1 MSDNECGRADT
12 LAYRSPQRKME
23 KFTLTPSHEEIVVN
37 SGSHEGA
44 IDLFSYDAEQEPAAR
59 NLGSLFI
66 LGWRTDDTD
75 TMGYMVSLIAAMARR
90 EYYAQPDA
98 NPRDAFTRALRR
110 VNEVV
115 DEFYK
120 SAGTKLSVGI
130 FALPGTT
137 ILVSKLGSFKVLL
150 ARNGSVIDIMNNVM
164 LFSKEH
170 LEKRRFSSVISGSVQ
185 PDDRILAYYPAKIVT
200 ARERQIKTWLLAQPE
215 TALRTHLERLGVDHP
230 TFAASFVHI
239 DMKSTPV
246 NVVDETPAQPPVS
259 AAMPTIEPVLAWAPR
274 QASAEHPQPLTHAS
288 QAAPEPVEE
297 VPNII
302 PAEFSLGTRRHPSLR
317 FLSNLR
323 FMRMDSR
330 GKAVVLGVSALVIF
344 GGVFIVRNVWFTSP
358 EELRARAVLT
368 AANNDLAQAQ
378 KASAADARNLLLKA
392 RAAITGETALND
404 NSDAKKLSASIMA
417 AMDKLDSAQSATLAV
432 LAQPDPLNDKV
443 QLAVFSSTSQ
453 SLWAVTKSSDS
464 SFSAVQFRD
473 STSATRV
480 ALPGAADIIVGYKD
494 GILAVNR
501 DARTVTRVTG
511 GSAKSYT
518 IPTQE
523 TILDA
528 AQFADNLYVLTNA
541 SILKVSDL
549 DTNKPVT
556 KPWLASAEEF
566 VSGGQRIIIDGNV
579 YTMASSGEVVTYY
592 KGKKKTT
599 TPTTLVPSDSWR
611 LIPGGSGELAVADS
625 GHQRVYVFSLSDG
638 ALVHT
643 LKVDSDQ
650 PLVLMNE
657 GPDGTAIAVTKDNR
671 IWSVK

>member
-1 MSDNECGRADT
+1 
-12 LAYRSPQRKME
+12 ME

-98 NPRDAFTRALRR
+98 DPRDAFTRALRR

-130 FALPGTT
+130 MALPGNT
-137 ILVSKLGSFKVLL
+137 ILVSKLGAFKVLL
-150 ARNGSVIDIMNNVM
+150 ARNGSVIDILNNVL

-185 PDDRILAYYPAKIVT
+185 PEDRILAYYPSKPVT
-200 ARERQIKTWLLAQPE
+200 ARERQIKAWLLAQPE
-215 TALRTHLERLGVDHP
+215 TSLRTHLERLGQEHP

-239 DMKSTPV
+239 DMLATPSPV
-246 NVVDETPAQPPVS
+246 TEEAPVPDTPAVVP
-259 AAMPTIEPVLAWAPR
+259 EPVLAWAPR
-274 QASAEHPQPLTHAS
+274 QGAP
-288 QAAPEPVEE
+288 AAEE

-302 PAEFSLGTRRHPSLR
+302 PAEFSLGTRQHRSLK

-323 FMRMDSR
+323 FVRMDGR
-330 GKAVVLGVSALVIF
+330 GKAITLGISALIIF
-344 GGVFIVRNVWFTSP
+344 GGVIVARSLWFTSP
-358 EELRARAVLT
+358 DELRARAVLS
-368 AANNDLAQAQ
+368 AARDDLSAAQ
-378 KASAADARNLLLKA
+378 KASVSEARALLLKA
-392 RAAITGETALND
+392 RAAIGAEPALDGNG
-404 NSDAKKLSASIMA
+404 DARTLTASIMD
-417 AMDKLDSAQSATLAV
+417 AMDKLDNAQAASFSV
-432 LAQPDPLNDKV
+432 LAQPDPQTDAV
-443 QLAVFSSTSQ
+443 QLAVWSSTSQ
-453 SLWAVTKSSDS
+453 SLWTVTRASGGSLA
-464 SFSAVQFRD
+464 AVQFRD
-473 STSATRV
+473 GSSATRV
-480 ALPGAADIIVGYKD
+480 DLATLPDLIVGYKD

-501 DARTVTRVTG
+501 GARTVTRVSG
-511 GSAKSYT
+511 GTAKTYT

-523 TILDA
+523 TVVDA
-528 AQFADNLYVLTNA
+528 AQFADSLYVLTTT

-549 DTNKPVT
+549 DTDKPVT
-556 KPWLASAEEF
+556 KSWLVKPEDF
-566 VSGGQRIIIDGNV
+566 VAGGVRIIVDGSI
-579 YTMASSGEVVTYY
+579 YTLSPTGELVTYY

-599 TPTTLVPSDSWR
+599 TETSLAPSDAWRLVP
-611 LIPGGSGELAVADS
+611 G
-625 GHQRVYVFSLSDG
+625 SDG
-638 ALVHT
+638 AFAIADAGRMRVYEFSPADGTLVRT

-657 GPDGTAIAVTKDNR
+657 GPDGTVIAVTRDNR
-671 IWSVK
+671 IWQLR